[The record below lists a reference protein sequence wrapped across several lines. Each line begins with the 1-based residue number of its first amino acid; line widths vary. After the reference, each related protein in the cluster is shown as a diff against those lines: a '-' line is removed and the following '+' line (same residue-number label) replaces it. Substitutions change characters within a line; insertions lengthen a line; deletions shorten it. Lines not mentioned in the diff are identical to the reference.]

1 MSRVIKIIV
10 TGEYEDLDSR
20 FPVELGHQGKP
31 FEWMPIKVLNFEKLL
46 VDVEA
51 LKHKLE
57 KAPDWILF
65 TSQRS
70 VRFWSELLM
79 EAGIDFPIET
89 QVACIG
95 EKTAEAANQDG
106 FTPDFYPTEPGTE
119 KFLEEFADLISNN
132 SIKPTVLIP
141 MAEGGRTLVA
151 DKLREWGC
159 EVELLPLYRTM
170 AREDIARDLTQE
182 ELALSSL
189 ILFTSPSSVDAFLKV
204 FSIPDGVRV
213 AAIGKFTSDHL
224 NQIGLQEHAL
234 LPGSN
239 FERMGEL
246 LC

>member
-1 MSRVIKIIV
+1 MSRVIRIVV

-20 FPVELGHQGKP
+20 FPVELGHLGKP
-31 FEWMPIKVLNFEKLL
+31 LEWLPIKVLNFEKLP
-46 VDVEA
+46 VDTEA
-51 LKHKLE
+51 LKSRLE

-119 KFLEEFADLISNN
+119 KFLEEFSDLISNN

-151 DKLREWGC
+151 EKLSEWGC
-159 EVELLPLYRTM
+159 EVEILPLYRTT
-170 AREDIARDLTQE
+170 ARDDIARDMTQE
-182 ELALSSL
+182 DLALSTL
-189 ILFTSPSSVDAFLKV
+189 ILFTSPTSVDAFLKA
-204 FSIPDGVRV
+204 FSIPEGVKV

-224 NQIGLQEHAL
+224 NQIGIKEHSI

-239 FERMGEL
+239 FERVGEL